1 MTEDGRGG
9 GKGGEADEV
18 DLRADGEDNMPG
30 EWEQTIYELDAGCP
44 EFAWNRFSFTPA
56 LAQYA
61 ENHYFKSIQ
70 INTSVY
76 CKH

>member
-30 EWEQTIYELDAGCP
+30 EWEQHRLQTIYELDAGCP
-44 EFAWNRFSFTPA
+44 EFAWNRFSFT
-56 LAQYA
+56 LARA
-61 ENHYFKSIQ
+61 ICRE
-70 INTSVY
+70 
-76 CKH
+76 

>member
-18 DLRADGEDNMPG
+18 DLGADGEDNMPG

-44 EFAWNRFSFTPA
+44 EFAWNRFSFT
-56 LAQYA
+56 LARA
-61 ENHYFKSIQ
+61 ICRKPLF
-70 INTSVY
+70 
-76 CKH
+76 